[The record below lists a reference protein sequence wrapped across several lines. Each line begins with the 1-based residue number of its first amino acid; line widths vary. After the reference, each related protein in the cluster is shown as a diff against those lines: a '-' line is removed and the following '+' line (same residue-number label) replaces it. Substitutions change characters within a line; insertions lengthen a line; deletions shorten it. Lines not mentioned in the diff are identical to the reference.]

1 MRKNFLLVI
10 VITSII
16 FIINFIVTPRIDYS
30 KIEEKSLSKFVN
42 QTTETKDDELV
53 EEEVERVII
62 VQLLLD
68 YENFGNIK
76 NKFGSINDDNYKE
89 KRNEHRKKAKEYHEG
104 NNKSVLKGIK
114 IENYQELYISKYSP
128 FIDITYDYDYFM
140 NHKNEILV
148 ELTNNKYVKEV
159 RLMEDEKFIDFLPH
173 IAIAVDASNVYNNR
187 TKTGAGVVVG
197 LLEDGVIK
205 TNDDLLQDADI
216 TIRSNALN
224 ILNRSDHATAM
235 AQIIAGT
242 YGMAPG
248 VKLLNAYTT
257 GTLNAETEWMIDNDV
272 DIINMSFGEV
282 NTEGYYS
289 DMSAYVDYIAYTYD
303 IIMVASV
310 GNNGGMVS
318 NPGLGYNVISVGACV
333 NGGAVIDYSAYIVEE
348 GPIKPTIALP
358 GSIVSVDNVIG
369 GETGGTSASAA
380 ICSGLIALLLEDYPS
395 LATDKARLIAL
406 IVTNAYESNTYSYEE
421 PNGFDADTGGGMF
434 SYQNIID
441 HYNTA
446 FNYTNTSGQANT
458 IYKSRQIY
466 LTEGQNLRAAF
477 ASIAQATGDAE
488 ETVFTDYDIYLKDP
502 SGNIVVFYTE
512 TTSNVMMV
520 NYIAPSTGYYK
531 LEIRQ
536 YSELRVPSEQTAFAY
551 SVS

>member
-42 QTTETKDDELV
+42 QTTEIKDDELV

-68 YENFGNIK
+68 YERFGNIK
-76 NKFGSINDDNYKE
+76 NKLDSINDDNYKE

-114 IENYQELYISKYSP
+114 IKNYQELYISKYSP

-159 RLMEDEKFIDFLPH
+159 RLIEDEKFIDCMPH
-173 IAIAVDASNVYNNR
+173 VADAVDALDVYTNR
-187 TKTGAGVVVG
+187 TKTGDGVVVG
-197 LLEDGVIK
+197 ILESGVIK
-205 TNDDLLQDADI
+205 TNNDLLQDADI
-216 TIRSNALN
+216 TIRPNVLN
-224 ILNRSDHATAM
+224 VLNKSDHSTEM
-235 AQIIAGT
+235 AQLIAGT
-242 YGMAPG
+242 YGIAPG
-248 VKLLNAYTT
+248 VKLLNAYADTN
-257 GTLNAETEWMIDNDV
+257 LNQEIEWMIDNNV
-272 DIINMSFGEV
+272 DIINMSCGE
-282 NTEGYYS
+282 GDPDGCYS

-303 IIMVASV
+303 IIIVAAA
-310 GNNGGMVS
+310 GNTYGYVD
-318 NPGLGYNVISVGACV
+318 NPGLGYNVITVGACV
-333 NGGAVIDYSAYIVEE
+333 NGGAVIDYSAFNVVD
-348 GPIKPTIALP
+348 GPIKPTIAVP
-358 GSIVSVDNVIG
+358 GSSVSVDGVLG
-369 GETGGTSASAA
+369 GETAGTSASTA

-406 IVTNAYESNTYSYEE
+406 IVTNAYESMTYSYEE
-421 PNGFDADTGGGMF
+421 PNGFDRDTGGGMF

-446 FNYTNTSGQANT
+446 FDYTNTSGQANT